1 MLGTMPV
8 VGGQSLQNT
17 SDIMTK
23 IPIDESIAASQ
34 FGRARAKPL
43 TTLLLII
50 SMATSVFIMIAY
62 LGIQYALTNLL
73 EQKSDTLG
81 MGWAHHL
88 ETQFPDAGNIAGVAN
103 GGAILSS
110 HKKAEMAELI
120 DGMFEV
126 GNIYQIDLINPDCN
140 CSVTFGSYSAHGKKG
155 THQHDGHTADQHGNP
170 DHDQQS
176 AAVVPDHK
184 HAGAHQSVAG
194 THDAHQH
201 EEHPKSHNAKQHN
214 HPPLVANKDL
224 KSIWP
229 MNYEKAAEVS
239 TTGAHPSI
247 VMRTNVANQPSVF
260 GEVYHPVYAKGEMRY
275 IIRVLVD
282 LQEASATYLQS
293 LYGGAIFIFF
303 LLIAV
308 AGYPFAKY
316 FRTSQEQRKMD
327 IKAHYLATHD
337 LLTRTYNRNAFQDY
351 APKILRSCGD
361 KETSALIVLFD
372 LNNFK
377 EINDYYSHH
386 AGDEILCAFAKALK
400 ANLPRDGYLAR
411 LGGDEFVIII
421 PDIDPSREIE
431 DIMEI
436 PDELATEIDNGR
448 QIIHATVSAGVAI
461 YPRDGSNINELI
473 RNADLAL
480 YEAKSESK
488 TKLCEYDAAM
498 GKVFNDRLD
507 LRDEFKFALL
517 ESEIE
522 PFYQPLMD
530 TKTRT
535 VEGFEALAR
544 WRHPKRGVLT
554 PGVFGEM
561 LDDIELSAMVGD
573 IMFEKVIA
581 NMKEWQ
587 EANIPFGTIGLNAGE
602 GDLLRP
608 GFSLKILSQLE
619 KNNLSTDLL
628 AIEIVETCMFGNN
641 KDLFVNHLNVLK
653 DAGCRIALDD
663 FGTGYSSIT
672 QLKDIPCTTVKIDK
686 SFVDNVVDN
695 EADRAIIQA
704 LIKLGKELDFH
715 LIMEGIEEK
724 AQMDILNQIGANYMQ
739 GYYFA
744 KPMPAHEVPDFILST
759 NSLQIETRKKA

>member
-1 MLGTMPV
+1 MLGARPCV
-8 VGGQSLQNT
+8 EGQRLQNS

-23 IPIDESIAASQ
+23 LPIDESIAASQ

-62 LGIQYALTNLL
+62 LGIQYTLTNLL

-88 ETQFPDAGNIAGVAN
+88 ETQFPDAGKIAGINN
-103 GGAILSS
+103 GGLIFSA
-110 HKKAEMAELI
+110 HKQEEMAELI

-126 GNIYQIDLINPDCN
+126 GSIYQIDLINPDCN
-140 CSVTFGSYSAHGKKG
+140 CSITYGSYSANGNKA
-155 THQHDGHTADQHGNP
+155 THQHAGHVADQHGNHNHGHTP
-170 DHDQQS
+170 TEDKSAHTDHGHS
-176 AAVVPDHK
+176 APETDEKNHDHSDHSASNSNGK
-184 HAGAHQSVAG
+184 H
-194 THDAHQH
+194 D
-201 EEHPKSHNAKQHN
+201 

-229 MNYEKAAEVS
+229 MNYEMAAEVS
-239 TTGAHPSI
+239 ATGAHPSV
-247 VMRTNVANQPSVF
+247 VMRTEVANQPRIF
-260 GEVYHPVYAKGEMRY
+260 GEVYHPVYSGGEMQY
-275 IIRVLVD
+275 IIRVLVN
-282 LQEASATYLQS
+282 LEAAAATYTKS

-308 AGYPFAKY
+308 AGYPLLKY

-337 LLTRTYNRNAFQDY
+337 LLTRTHNRNAFQDY

-361 KETSALIVLFD
+361 RETSAIIFLFD

-386 AGDEILCAFAKALK
+386 AGDEILCAFAQALRT
-400 ANLPRDGYLAR
+400 NLPKDGYLAR

-448 QIIHATVSAGVAI
+448 QIIHATVSAGIAI

-480 YEAKSESK
+480 YKAKSESK

-522 PFYQPLMD
+522 PFYQPLMN
-530 TKTRT
+530 TKTGV

-573 IMFEKVIA
+573 IMFEKVVA

-587 EANIPFGTIGLNAGE
+587 EAGIPFGTIGLNAGE

-619 KNNLSTDLL
+619 KNNLSTDLF

-704 LIKLGKELDFH
+704 LIKLGHELDFH

-724 AQMDILNQIGANYMQ
+724 AQMEILNQIGAVYMQ

-744 KPMPAHEVPDFILST
+744 KPMPAHEVPSYIEST
-759 NSLQIETRKKA
+759 NASQVQTRKKA

>member
-1 MLGTMPV
+1 M
-8 VGGQSLQNT
+8 
-17 SDIMTK
+17 
-23 IPIDESIAASQ
+23 
-34 FGRARAKPL
+34 
-43 TTLLLII
+43 
-50 SMATSVFIMIAY
+50 
-62 LGIQYALTNLL
+62 
-73 EQKSDTLG
+73 
-81 MGWAHHL
+81 
-88 ETQFPDAGNIAGVAN
+88 
-103 GGAILSS
+103 
-110 HKKAEMAELI
+110 
-120 DGMFEV
+120 
-126 GNIYQIDLINPDCN
+126 
-140 CSVTFGSYSAHGKKG
+140 
-155 THQHDGHTADQHGNP
+155 
-170 DHDQQS
+170 
-176 AAVVPDHK
+176 
-184 HAGAHQSVAG
+184 
-194 THDAHQH
+194 
-201 EEHPKSHNAKQHN
+201 
-214 HPPLVANKDL
+214 
-224 KSIWP
+224 
-229 MNYEKAAEVS
+229 
-239 TTGAHPSI
+239 
-247 VMRTNVANQPSVF
+247 
-260 GEVYHPVYAKGEMRY
+260 
-275 IIRVLVD
+275 
-282 LQEASATYLQS
+282 
-293 LYGGAIFIFF
+293 
-303 LLIAV
+303 
-308 AGYPFAKY
+308 
-316 FRTSQEQRKMD
+316 
-327 IKAHYLATHD
+327 KAHYLATHD
-337 LLTRTYNRNAFQDY
+337 LLTNTYNRNAFQEY

-361 KETSALIVLFD
+361 RETSAIVFLFD

-386 AGDEILCAFAKALK
+386 AGDEILCAFAQALRT
-400 ANLPRDGYLAR
+400 NLPKDGYLAR

-480 YEAKSESK
+480 YKAKSESK
-488 TKLCEYDAAM
+488 AKLCEYDSEM

-522 PFYQPLMD
+522 PFYQPLMN
-530 TKTRT
+530 TKTGV

-573 IMFEKVIA
+573 IMFEKVVA

-587 EANIPFGTIGLNAGE
+587 EAGIPFGTVGLNAGE

-619 KNNLSTDLL
+619 KNNLSTDRF

-704 LIKLGKELDFH
+704 LIKLGHELDFH

-724 AQMDILNQIGANYMQ
+724 AQMDILNQIGAIFMQ

-744 KPMPAHEVPDFILST
+744 KPMPAHEVPNFIEST
-759 NSLQIETRKKA
+759 IASQVQTRKQA

>member
-1 MLGTMPV
+1 MLGTLPV
-8 VGGQSLQNT
+8 VWGHSLQNT

-23 IPIDESIAASQ
+23 LPIDESIAASQ
-34 FGRARAKPL
+34 FGRVRAKPL

-62 LGIQYALTNLL
+62 LGIQYTLNNLL

-88 ETQFPDAGNIAGVAN
+88 ETQFPDAGKIAGITN
-103 GGAILSS
+103 GGLIFSA

-140 CSVTFGSYSAHGKKG
+140 CSITFGSYSDNGKKG
-155 THQHDGHTADQHGNP
+155 THQHDGHTANEHANHTQHQDENAT
-170 DHDQQS
+170 S
-176 AAVVPDHK
+176 
-184 HAGAHQSVAG
+184 HAPAHAHESHASDTSHAAHQNKQPVKSSNKEQ
-194 THDAHQH
+194 HD
-201 EEHPKSHNAKQHN
+201 
-214 HPPLVANKDL
+214 HPPLTANKDL

-229 MNYEKAAEVS
+229 MNYELAAEVS
-239 TTGAHPSI
+239 VTGDHPSV
-247 VMRTNVANQPSVF
+247 VMKTEAMNQPSIF
-260 GEVYHPVYAKGEMRY
+260 GEVYHPVFANGEMQY

-282 LQEASATYLQS
+282 LEEASATYLKS

-308 AGYPFAKY
+308 AGYPLAKY

-361 KETSALIVLFD
+361 RETSALILLFD

-386 AGDEILCAFAKALK
+386 AGDEILCAFAKALQ
-400 ANLPRDGYLAR
+400 ANLPKDGYLAR

-448 QIIHATVSAGVAI
+448 QIVHATVSAGVAI

-488 TKLCEYDAAM
+488 TKLCEYDAKM

-522 PFYQPLMD
+522 PFYQPLMN
-530 TKTRT
+530 TKTGT

-573 IMFEKVIA
+573 IMFEKVVD

-587 EANIPFGTIGLNAGE
+587 QANIPFGTIGLNAGE

-695 EADRAIIQA
+695 EADRSIIQA
-704 LIKLGKELDFH
+704 LINLGKELGFN

-724 AQMDILNQIGANYMQ
+724 AQMDILNQIGADYMQ

-744 KPMPAHEVPDFILST
+744 KPMPAHEVADFILRT
-759 NSLQIETRKKA
+759 NSSQVETRKKA